1 MRIVQT
7 RRGHRGGRWVILRP
21 FKGTG
26 WMGPYRTKAE
36 AVEDARGLIRTFKR
50 QFGIKLE
57 VE

>member
-1 MRIVQT
+1 MRIAQT
-7 RRGHRGGRWVILRP
+7 KRGRWVILRP